1 MTAPRAIAPSRRL
14 RGEAA
19 RRSGRWAE
27 VQAALLLMA
36 TGWRILG
43 FRLKT
48 PAGEIDLLAKRG
60 GVLAVVEVKSRTS
73 LDEAL
78 GAVTSLQQARLRNAG
93 EGLAARRTDLQ
104 GLAVRLDLIA
114 LAPGRRPRHIHDAWG
129 YAGAGRPADVGIV
142 SSP

>member
-1 MTAPRAIAPSRRL
+1 MTTPRPIAPSRRL

-27 VQAALLLMA
+27 VQAAVLLMA

-43 FRLKT
+43 FRLRT

-73 LDEAL
+73 LDAAL
-78 GAVTSLQQARLRNAG
+78 GAVSSLQQTRLRSAG
-93 EGLAARRTDLQ
+93 EGLAARRPDLQ
-104 GLAVRLDLIA
+104 GLSVRLDLIA
-114 LAPGRRPRHIHDAWG
+114 LAPGRRPRHIPDAWG
-129 YAGAGRPADVGIV
+129 YSGAARSADAGVA
-142 SSP
+142 SSS